1 MLIVLLFLVFKVVIP
16 FVKNK
21 LEAND
26 QKEIEKIQELTSSEK
41 NKKDFEEGNISEDKY
56 VQQLAYEEFE
66 KSKWIVNI
74 NQIIMIECL
83 IMFLI

>member
-41 NKKDFEEGNISEDKY
+41 KKRILKKVTFQRINMYSNLHMKN
-56 VQQLAYEEFE
+56 L
-66 KSKWIVNI
+66 KSQNG
-74 NQIIMIECL
+74 
-83 IMFLI
+83 